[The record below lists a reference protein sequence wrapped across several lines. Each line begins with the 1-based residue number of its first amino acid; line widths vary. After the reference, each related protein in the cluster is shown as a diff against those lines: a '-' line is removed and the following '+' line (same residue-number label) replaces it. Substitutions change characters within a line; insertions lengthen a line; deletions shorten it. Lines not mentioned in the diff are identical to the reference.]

1 MPSGI
6 KFLSD
11 NILFRISFI
20 DLHMIVDA
28 PPSAM
33 CICGHADIMFSAV
46 GHFITGSTVSRLHYI
61 TGLGTDHFS
70 VRLFIFDPPQE
81 PVGYLDSLRV
91 LFRRRC
97 CISMCRHDFPA
108 QFIFHRRFQDHCHII
123 DTAIMIFIIQTHTV
137 GKMCTV

>member
-6 KFLSD
+6 KFLND

-61 TGLGTDHFS
+61 AGLGTDHFS

-81 PVGYLDSLRV
+81 SIHFPSPLSGSLPYHRY
-91 LFRRRC
+91 C
-97 CISMCRHDFPA
+97 NNDFHYTDP
-108 QFIFHRRFQDHCHII
+108 HSW
-123 DTAIMIFIIQTHTV
+123 
-137 GKMCTV
+137 